1 MDFVK
6 IEEFGKKY
14 HIPQVY
20 NIVASTGLFVC
31 CLMIAEKLSMQP
43 GYKPVTGAILVGI
56 GYGAVAKASVDLGYL
71 ISDIANK

>member
-1 MDFVK
+1 MNVEKVK
-6 IEEFGKKY
+6 EFGEKY

-20 NIVASTGLFVC
+20 DIVASTGLFVC

-56 GYGAVAKASVDLGYL
+56 GYGAVAKASIDLGYL